1 MSCCNSFYLQPK
13 RWSVSSDW
21 MGTEEGLGGFNGFL
35 PKAGD
40 NVIIPSSWWMIYDAS
55 MEGLGDVSQNLIPF
69 FD

>member
-1 MSCCNSFYLQPK
+1 M
-13 RWSVSSDW
+13 SSDW